1 MNTTKDTSS
10 KLEFKKITVEEH
22 FSTPDHLD
30 NLRAILDGSYP
41 VPDVMADEKHMASDA
56 PFLPLLHTPHARE
69 MIGHLLDL
77 GEGRLRIMDQ
87 TGIDMQVLSLVAPDV
102 QVYDAEGGCRMAKKT
117 NDMLSQIVND
127 HPTRFAGLATLALQ
141 NPKEAAEELERSV
154 KDLGLKGAC
163 ISTHTKGEYP
173 DHQKYRVIFERA
185 QALGVPIY
193 LHPRAPSSSMI
204 KPYLDY
210 PFMDSAMLGFAA
222 EAGLSAMRLICS
234 GLFDEYPELKIILG
248 HLGEAIPFWLWRIDN
263 FWKRSPLSDKYSKTP
278 SQYFRDNFLVSTS
291 GMFSEPVLQ
300 YTLSV
305 LGADNILFAVDYP
318 MESPEEAVEFIEIS
332 SLDSEDKKKIY
343 HANAERVFS
352 L

>member
-1 MNTTKDTSS
+1 VNTLKNRSS
-10 KLEFKKITVEEH
+10 KVNSRKITVEEH
-22 FSTPDHLD
+22 FSTQKHLD
-30 NLRAILDGSYP
+30 DLKAILDGSYP
-41 VPDVMADEKHMASDA
+41 VSDVMAEEKYMASDA

-69 MIGHLLDL
+69 MIGHLLEL
-77 GEGRLRIMDQ
+77 GEGRLQVMDR

-102 QVYDAEGGCRMAKKT
+102 QVYDAEAGTKMARKT
-117 NDMLSQIVND
+117 NDLLSRIVNE
-127 HPTRFAGLATLALQ
+127 HPTRFAGLASLALQ
-141 NPKEAAEELERSV
+141 NPEKAADELERSV
-154 KDLGLKGAC
+154 MELGLKGAS
-163 ISTHTKGEYP
+163 ISSHTKGEYP
-173 DHQKYRVIFERA
+173 DQKQNWVVFERA

-263 FWKRSPLSDKYSKTP
+263 FWKRGPLSDKYGKTP
-278 SQYFRDNFLVSTS
+278 SQYFRDNFWVSTS

-318 MESPEEAVEFIEIS
+318 MEPPEVAVEFIENS
-332 SLDSEDKKKIY
+332 SLDSEEKEKIF
-343 HANAERVFS
+343 HTNAERVFS